1 MTFTATLLVIGLV
14 VLLIT
19 LVVDIV
25 NPELLERIA
34 DSAF

>member
-1 MTFTATLLVIGLV
+1 MSLAGILLIIGLV
-14 VLLIT
+14 GVLIT

-34 DSAF
+34 ESAF